1 MSPRARWYVIG
12 LSTVAVLSSAGSSA
26 VAQDAPPPAAP
37 PADFAPPP
45 PAPPPPAPAPGP
57 IPSAA
62 PLKVEGKNGS
72 LRVGFLLQ
80 PQYQAVSS
88 ANTALSGYTQNLY
101 IRRARILVGGS
112 LFGAFDYFF
121 DTDYPNLFLNNGTEI
136 VVNNMTM
143 MATQNTGLKNT
154 PGMNIQDAFVT
165 WKAMGD
171 LFKVDVGYMLPP
183 MSHNA
188 IQGATTLYS
197 WDYFT
202 YTFQHN
208 NVFGTS
214 ASPVGR
220 DAGLQLRGLVLDGHL
235 EYRAGLF
242 QGLRDQASAT
252 EVAAHNFFRFTARVQ
267 ANLLDAETGFFYQG
281 TYLGAKRILSVG
293 ASVDVQDSYKSESG
307 DVFLD
312 MPLGPGILTG
322 QVDVSHWNGN
332 GFVALN
338 RQTAAMGEAGFIFLP
353 VGISPIVR
361 YEHLWI
367 DGDPNQVRYAG
378 GIAFWPFG
386 HNSNLKAFYTRFQEQ
401 NAARGVNQINVQWQ
415 LFFF

>member
-1 MSPRARWYVIG
+1 MSPSARWYAIS
-12 LSTVAVLSSAGSSA
+12 LSIVAVLSSGGLAA
-26 VAQDAPPPAAP
+26 AQDAPPPAAVP

-45 PAPPPPAPAPGP
+45 APPPPP
-57 IPSAA
+57 PSAMPSA
-62 PLKVEGKNGS
+62 SPLKIEGKSGS
-72 LRVGFLLQ
+72 IKVGLLLQ

-88 ANTALSGYTQNLY
+88 ANPALSGYTQNLY
-101 IRRARILVGGS
+101 IRRTRILVGGS

-121 DTDYPNLFLNNGTEI
+121 ETDYPNLFLNNGTEI
-136 VVNNMTM
+136 VVNNAMMT
-143 MATQNTGLKNT
+143 ATQNTGLKNT
-154 PGMNIQDAFVT
+154 PGLNIQDAFAT
-165 WKAMGD
+165 WKPIGD

-214 ASPVGR
+214 ATPVGR
-220 DAGLQLRGLVLDGHL
+220 DVGLQLRGLVLDGHL

-242 QGLRDQASAT
+242 QGLRDQPSMT

-267 ANLLDAETGFFYQG
+267 ANLLDPETGFFYQG
-281 TYLGAKRILSVG
+281 TYLGAKKVLSVG

-307 DVFLD
+307 DIFLD
-312 MPLGPGILTG
+312 MPLGPGIVTA
-322 QVDVSHWNGN
+322 QADVSHWNGN
-332 GFVALN
+332 GFVALP

-353 VGISPIVR
+353 VGISPIIR

-367 DGDPNQVRYAG
+367 DGANNQARYAG

-386 HNSNLKAFYTRFQEQ
+386 HNSNLKAFYTRFTEQ